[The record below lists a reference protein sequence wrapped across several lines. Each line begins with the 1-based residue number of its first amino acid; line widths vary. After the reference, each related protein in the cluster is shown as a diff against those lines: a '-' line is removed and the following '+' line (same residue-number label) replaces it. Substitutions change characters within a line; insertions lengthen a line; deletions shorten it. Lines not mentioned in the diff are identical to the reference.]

1 MGRESIINI
10 LRNIIA
16 WTGFIYITLIRQ
28 GHRIFIYKACN
39 FILKNFCGHPFSK
52 MLFMKYSY
60 ILSNVGFLEK
70 IKEKSL
76 VNNCNVYVIYEI
88 NISNIF
94 CFGF

>member
-10 LRNIIA
+10 IRNTIA
-16 WTGFIYITLIRQ
+16 GTGFIYITLIWQ
-28 GHRIFIYKACN
+28 GHRIFIYKAWN

-52 MLFMKYSY
+52 ILCMKYSY
-60 ILSNVGFLEK
+60 SNVGFLEK
-70 IKEKSL
+70 IEEKSL